1 MPVLVWVAFGYVSGS
16 LMFSYAIGR
25 LLRVDIST
33 AGDRN
38 PGAGNLGALAGT
50 AWGVVGAIL
59 DILKAAVPVWLATRI
74 GGIQGWAMVPVALAP
89 VVGSV
94 APPWPKLGGKGLAAS
109 FGVWFALEPTRAP
122 VLLALVLA
130 GFRYFVEVPSDG
142 WGVALGSLSLA
153 IGLLLWRDPTPVW
166 TFWAAD
172 SALLAW
178 RRRDELAPRLSVH
191 FRPRLGRL

>member
-1 MPVLVWVAFGYVSGS
+1 MSLLLWMTIGYVSGS

-25 LLRVDIST
+25 LRRVDVTT

-38 PGAGNLGALAGT
+38 PGAGNLGTLAGT

-59 DILKAAVPVWLATRI
+59 DILKATAPVWLAI
-74 GGIQGWAMVPVALAP
+74 HVGGIEGWALAPVALAP

-94 APPWPKLGGKGLAAS
+94 APPWRRLGGKGLAAS

-122 VLLALVLA
+122 IMLALVLA
-130 GFRYFVEVPSDG
+130 SFRYFVEVPSDG
-142 WGVALGSLSLA
+142 WGVALATLSLGV
-153 IGLLLWRDPTPVW
+153 GLLAWRDPAPVW
-166 TFWAAD
+166 AFWAAD

-178 RRRDELAPRLSVH
+178 RRRDELAPRLSLH
-191 FRPRLGRL
+191 FHPRLGRL